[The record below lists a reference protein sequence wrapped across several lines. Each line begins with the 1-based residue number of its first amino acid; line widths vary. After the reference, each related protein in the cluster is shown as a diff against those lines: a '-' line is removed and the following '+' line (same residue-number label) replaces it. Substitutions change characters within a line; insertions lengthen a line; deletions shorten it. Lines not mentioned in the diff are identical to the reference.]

1 MAESF
6 ILKALLNYASINNSK
21 ETYHAIYKA
30 LKSLNEHLDKYP
42 LFEWAKQRW
51 YECLIP
57 IYVIY
62 DMYKEDWL
70 ISLAY
75 KLHDQ
80 GFDFVSYYKN
90 NFLKVKE
97 TVGNWNLI
105 THIVNNVMAV
115 KGYALYSKLTKS
127 KKDIANS
134 NFLLKTMNKYHGA
147 VTGAVNGDECFSGK
161 SPIQGSELCSIV
173 ELMYSLEH
181 MINIT
186 GDAKYIEQLERL
198 AYNALPNALT
208 NDMWAH
214 QYDNQVNA
222 PFIKRNDVHP
232 WTSNGPEANIYGLE
246 PHFGCCTSN
255 FHQGWPKFVN
265 SLIEYDNKGLIINSY
280 APTNI
285 NTRKYEIDVNSY
297 YPFDTKNIEINIST
311 TKDIVLRLYKP
322 SWAKQFKINNELNL
336 DKHLPLKART

>member
-1 MAESF
+1 
-6 ILKALLNYASINNSK
+6 
-21 ETYHAIYKA
+21 
-30 LKSLNEHLDKYP
+30 
-42 LFEWAKQRW
+42 
-51 YECLIP
+51 
-57 IYVIY
+57 
-62 DMYKEDWL
+62 
-70 ISLAY
+70 
-75 KLHDQ
+75 
-80 GFDFVSYYKN
+80 
-90 NFLKVKE
+90 
-97 TVGNWNLI
+97 
-105 THIVNNVMAV
+105 
-115 KGYALYSKLTKS
+115 
-127 KKDIANS
+127 
-134 NFLLKTMNKYHGA
+134 MNKYHGA

-198 AYNALPNALT
+198 AYNALPSALT

-285 NTRKYEIDVNSY
+285 KTRKYEIDVNSY
-297 YPFDTKNIEINIST
+297 YPFDTKNIEICIST

-322 SWAKQFKINNELNL
+322 SWAKEFKINNELNL
-336 DKHLPLKART
+336 DKPGYIKYKLNKGSHKLVIDIEKELTLENRYKGNVSLIDGPLVFALNINYKTVRINEDVLYRELPHADFEFHNLEEFAFRMDEFKYEVKFNEVNKNLSPFVSEEVYKE